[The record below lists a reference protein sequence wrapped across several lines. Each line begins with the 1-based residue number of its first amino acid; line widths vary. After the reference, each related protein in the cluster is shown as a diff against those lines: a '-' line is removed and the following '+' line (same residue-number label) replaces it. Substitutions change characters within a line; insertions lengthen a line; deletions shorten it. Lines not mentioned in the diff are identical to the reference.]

1 MSFMLRRY
9 WNGINKRA
17 RWLWVVFFPPL
28 IYIAFVLANPHSFI
42 IVRTVEIS
50 PDAPVTRAP
59 GAASAVSLKTLVEE
73 RALFEEEQT
82 YWTLRSRLEQE
93 FPKESTAGIPLWTLL
108 HRDMTMKLSNA
119 DLLELSYRGP
129 DRLLGEFLVDF
140 FAQRLVARTREG
152 RLVAANES
160 TARLTNAG
168 IRVDIP
174 PAEIVGG
181 VQTIEQR
188 TLTGHGGPI
197 AIILV
202 VSLCAVIV
210 ILGTLEWADTSFKS
224 ERQVARYLGVPVL
237 GSLPDLDKILQR
249 LDAP

>member
-17 RWLWVVFFPPL
+17 RWLWVAFFPPL
-28 IYIAFVLANPHSFI
+28 IYVVFVLANPHSFI

-50 PDAPVTRAP
+50 PNAPVTRAP
-59 GAASAVSLKTLVEE
+59 GAASAVSVKTLIEE
-73 RALFEEEQT
+73 RALFEGEQT

-93 FPKESTAGIPLWTLL
+93 FPKASTAGIPLWNLL
-108 HRDMTMKLSNA
+108 HHDMAMHLLDA
-119 DLLELSYRGP
+119 DLLELSYRGS
-129 DRLLGEFLVDF
+129 DRRLGEFLVDF
-140 FAQRLVARTREG
+140 FAQRLVARTKEG

-160 TARLTNAG
+160 VGRLTNAG
-168 IRVDIP
+168 IRIDIP

-181 VQTIEQR
+181 IQTTEQR
-188 TLTGHGGPI
+188 TLTGHGRTV

-202 VSLCAVIV
+202 VSLCIV
-210 ILGTLEWADTSFKS
+210 ILVLGGLEWADSSFKS

-237 GSLPDLDKILQR
+237 GSLPDLDRVLHR
-249 LDAP
+249 LDRP